1 LRCARHGFCAK
12 YVKGVEIVKWQRKRC
27 IRQFVL
33 IVERNVK
40 FLLNPIRADLFT
52 AENAGL
58 RKEIQD
64 EDSRLS

>member
-1 LRCARHGFCAK
+1 VQEAILAQS
-12 YVKGVEIVKWQRKRC
+12 VIGVEIEKWQRKRC

-33 IVERNVK
+33 IVERNAK
-40 FLLNPIRADLFT
+40 FRSSLTQADLFT

-58 RKEIQD
+58 KEEIRD

>member
-1 LRCARHGFCAK
+1 VQEAIPAQS
-12 YVKGVEIVKWQRKRC
+12 VIGVEIEKWPRKRC

-33 IVERNVK
+33 SVERNAK
-40 FLLNPIRADLFT
+40 SRSSLTQADLYT

-58 RKEIQD
+58 RKEIQG

>member
-1 LRCARHGFCAK
+1 VQEAIPAQS
-12 YVKGVEIVKWQRKRC
+12 VIGVEIEKWPRKRC

-33 IVERNVK
+33 IAERNAK
-40 FLLNPIRADLFT
+40 SRSSLTQADPYT

-58 RKEIQD
+58 KKEIQD

>member
-1 LRCARHGFCAK
+1 VQEEILAQS
-12 YVKGVEIVKWQRKRC
+12 VIGVEIEKWQRKRC

-33 IVERNVK
+33 IVERNAK
-40 FLLNPIRADLFT
+40 FRSSLTQADPYT

-58 RKEIQD
+58 KEEIQD

>member
-1 LRCARHGFCAK
+1 VQEEILAQS
-12 YVKGVEIVKWQRKRC
+12 VTGVEKEKWQRKRC

-33 IVERNVK
+33 IVERNAK
-40 FLLNPIRADLFT
+40 SHSSLTQADPYT

-58 RKEIQD
+58 KKEIQAQD

>member
-1 LRCARHGFCAK
+1 VQEAILAQS
-12 YVKGVEIVKWQRKRC
+12 VIGVEIEKWQRKRC

-40 FLLNPIRADLFT
+40 FRSSLTQADPFT

-58 RKEIQD
+58 KEEIRD